1 MIASQLSMHPK
12 IRPQG
17 PTIWHPH
24 TRLVS
29 LATACHGPARQIL
42 KRPGSNASTS
52 LASTKSR
59 RRCLSPV
66 SHLLSASPS
75 TLISFLRLIDAAN
88 FGCSSAL
95 TSQAVYYP
103 PFSLYGLMPR
113 VGFSLSVA
121 LHLVLYQYLLSFSDI
136 PCRARLSQDISNLV
150 RSKASQR
157 KQQPPM
163 FRSQRSVCHSLAAY
177 DACISLNRTT
187 RLSVRGKHPGLHIT
201 ISGCYPHTACIQSAS
216 ALTASRGCFATS
228 LPSLGAWPPPSFL
241 SPSPSPS
248 ISPAF
253 LPILLIL
260 TLLRLTLPTR

>member
-1 MIASQLSMHPK
+1 MHPK

-29 LATACHGPARQIL
+29 LATVCHGPARQIL

-52 LASTKSR
+52 LASTKSC

-157 KQQPPM
+157 KP
-163 FRSQRSVCHSLAAY
+163 
-177 DACISLNRTT
+177 
-187 RLSVRGKHPGLHIT
+187 
-201 ISGCYPHTACIQSAS
+201 
-216 ALTASRGCFATS
+216 ATS
-228 LPSLGAWPPPSFL
+228 NV
-241 SPSPSPS
+241 S
-248 ISPAF
+248 ISAFGMPLSSGLRRMHIAQSHNQAFPFAASILVFTSQFQAATRIQPACNQ
-253 LPILLIL
+253 PEH
-260 TLLRLTLPTR
+260 

>member
-1 MIASQLSMHPK
+1 MVASQLSMHPK

-157 KQQPPM
+157 KQATSNVSISAFGMPLSGGLRRMHIAQSHNQA
-163 FRSQRSVCHSLAAY
+163 FRSRQASWSSHHNFRPLPAYSLHS
-177 DACISLNRTT
+177 ISLSSNGFSWLLRHKPPFT
-187 RLSVRGKHPGLHIT
+187 RGVASSFVPFPVTIT
-201 ISGCYPHTACIQSAS
+201 FDQS
-216 ALTASRGCFATS
+216 R
-228 LPSLGAWPPPSFL
+228 LPSYSAYPYS
-241 SPSPSPS
+241 
-248 ISPAF
+248 A
-253 LPILLIL
+253 
-260 TLLRLTLPTR
+260 